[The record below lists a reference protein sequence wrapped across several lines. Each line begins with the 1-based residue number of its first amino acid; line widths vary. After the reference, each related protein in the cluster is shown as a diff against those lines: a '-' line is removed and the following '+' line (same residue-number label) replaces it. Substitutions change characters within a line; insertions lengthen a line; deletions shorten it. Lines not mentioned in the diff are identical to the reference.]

1 MNFRDMELS
10 IYESYQNG
18 EITKNAA
25 CNMLETINEK
35 YVDSIISE
43 AASAENEFI
52 ESAMSVVN
60 KESDFYVMTEAAS
73 TFIDKIKAAWRKFAE
88 FVKSIINKIFNKKPN
103 IKNDKKYK
111 LPKGFREKF
120 SQLKTAVHNL
130 ISGSASGYAQA
141 IAIVSSLSF
150 ISYIKHERELS
161 DDVRFDYV
169 GGDTLGKILKDSEQ
183 MSRDM
188 QKHAEKQ
195 SESNDPNKESS
206 KCIDAL
212 RKAIGFVQDIVKFI
226 LRCVAGGAMDAT
238 YGALSSIAGEDPRK
252 AHAVV
257 HGYKDQSDD
266 LKILKYRAN
275 T

>member
-25 CNMLETINEK
+25 CDMLETINEK

-52 ESAMSVVN
+52 ESSMSVVN

-88 FVKSIINKIFNKKPN
+88 WIKSIINRIFNKKPN

-130 ISGSASGYAQA
+130 ISGSSSGYAQA

-238 YGALSSIAGEDPRK
+238 YGALSLIAGEDPRK

-266 LKILKYRAN
+266 LNILKYRAN